1 MIGIIVQ
8 LGISWLIIWW
18 YEKGNLHVLG
28 LLPSK
33 KRVKDFFLFFIV
45 AAACSS
51 LTFLLRHYIALQS
64 WEMNPDFSLSTVL
77 EGTWFVIKSVLF
89 EELIFRG
96 GLFYILIKKL
106 GTITAVIVS
115 SIAFGIYHWFSF
127 EVWGDGWQM
136 LITFLV
142 TGLAGVIY
150 AYGYVKTF
158 SLYVP
163 VALHI
168 GWNIVNM
175 VIFSN
180 STIGRQLLIPVE
192 PAPVV
197 TISYFSYYAMQFT
210 PVLCFYIINGWLLW
224 RFKQEKLL

>member
-28 LLPSK
+28 LLPSQ

-96 GLFYILIKKL
+96 VLFYILIKKL
-106 GTITAVIVS
+106 GTLTAIMIS

-180 STIGRQLLIPVE
+180 STIGRQLFIPVE

-210 PVLCFYIINGWLLW
+210 PVLFFYIINGWLLW
-224 RFKQEKLL
+224 RLKQVTIV

>member
-33 KRVKDFFLFFIV
+33 KRVKDFSLFLIA
-45 AAACSS
+45 AAACSA

-64 WEMNPDFSLSTVL
+64 WELNPDFSVSNAL

-96 GLFYILIKKL
+96 VLFYILIKKL
-106 GTITAVIVS
+106 GTRTAVIVS
-115 SIAFGIYHWFSF
+115 SMAFGIYHWFSQ

-136 LITFLV
+136 LITFLT

-150 AYGYVKTF
+150 AYGYAKTF

-163 VALHI
+163 IALHI

-180 STIGRQLLIPVE
+180 GNIGRQLFIPVE
-192 PAPVV
+192 QAPVV

-224 RFKQEKLL
+224 RLKQVEVR

>member
-8 LGISWLIIWW
+8 LGISWLIIRW
-18 YEKGNLHVLG
+18 YEKGNLRVLG

-33 KRVKDFFLFFIV
+33 KRVKDFFLFLIV
-45 AAACSS
+45 AAACSA
-51 LTFLLRHYIALQS
+51 LTFLSRHYIALQS
-64 WEMNPDFSLSTVL
+64 WELNPGFGFSKAL

-96 GLFYILIKKL
+96 VLFYILIKKL

-224 RFKQEKLL
+224 RLKQVKLL

>member
-1 MIGIIVQ
+1 MIGIVVQ

-18 YEKGNLHVLG
+18 YEKGDLRVLG

-33 KRVKDFFLFFIV
+33 KRVKKFSFFLIV
-45 AAACSS
+45 GAACSS

-64 WEMNPDFSLSTVL
+64 WELNPEFSLSTVL
-77 EGTWFVIKSVLF
+77 DGTWFMIKSVLF

-96 GLFYILIKKL
+96 VLFYILIKKI
-106 GTITAVIVS
+106 GTIRAVVVS

-136 LITFLV
+136 LITFLA

-150 AYGYVKTF
+150 AYGYAKTF

-163 VALHI
+163 IALHI

-180 STIGRQLLIPVE
+180 SNIGRQLFVPVE

-210 PVLCFYIINGWLLW
+210 PVLCFYSINGWLLW
-224 RFKQEKLL
+224 RLKQAAPA

>member
-18 YEKGNLHVLG
+18 YEKGNLQVLG

-33 KRVKDFFLFFIV
+33 KRVKDFFLFLML
-45 AAACSS
+45 AAACSA

-64 WEMNPDFSLSTVL
+64 WELNPVLHLAHVL
-77 EGTWFVIKSVLF
+77 EGVWYVIKSVLF
-89 EELIFRG
+89 EELVFRG
-96 GLFYILIKKL
+96 VLLYILIKKF
-106 GTITAVIVS
+106 GTTTAIIIS
-115 SIAFGIYHWFSF
+115 SVAFGIYHWFTF
-127 EVWGDGWQM
+127 EVWGDGGQM

-150 AYGYVKTF
+150 AYGYAKTF

-163 VALHI
+163 IALHV
-168 GWNIVNM
+168 GWNMVNM

-180 STIGRQLLIPVE
+180 SNIGKQLFIPVE

-210 PVLCFYIINGWLLW
+210 PVLCFYTINGWLLW
-224 RFKQEKLL
+224 RLKQVPPA